1 MKMVIRGLLI
11 VVALMLF
18 VLFSIPLVKGIVN
31 IGNITGLTVGVICL
45 AVAIFLDPMIR
56 LSDQKVFKIVYAVV
70 SVLILAIVALGIVTG
85 ICISRG
91 SQSEPPED
99 AVLIVLGCQVKGD
112 KPSLMLAKRIDRAE
126 VYLRE
131 HPETIAILSG
141 GKGNGEDMSEAEC
154 MYRTL
159 MSKGIAEERLIKED
173 RSTSTVENLEFTT
186 KILEEKGL
194 GRDIAIVTNEFHQY
208 RAGEIAKSLDLNSG
222 AVPSETAWWLWPTF
236 EVREMYA
243 VLAQWIK

>member
-31 IGNITGLTVGVICL
+31 IGNITGLTVGVICI

-70 SVLILAIVALGIVTG
+70 SVLILAIAALGIITG

-91 SQSEPPED
+91 SQSEPPEG
-99 AVLIVLGCQVKGD
+99 AVLVVLGCQVKGD

-131 HPETIAILSG
+131 HPETIAVLSG

>member
-1 MKMVIRGLLI
+1 MVIRGLLI

-31 IGNITGLTVGVICL
+31 IGNITGLTVGVICI

-70 SVLILAIVALGIVTG
+70 SVLILAIAALGIITG

-91 SQSEPPED
+91 SQSEPPEG
-99 AVLIVLGCQVKGD
+99 AVLVVLGCQVKGD

>member
-31 IGNITGLTVGVICL
+31 IGNITGLTVGVICI

-70 SVLILAIVALGIVTG
+70 SVLILAIAALGIITG

-91 SQSEPPED
+91 SQSEPPEG
-99 AVLIVLGCQVKGD
+99 AVLVVLGCQVKGD

-131 HPETIAILSG
+131 HPDAVAILSG

-173 RSTSTVENLEFTT
+173 RSTSTVENLEYTT

>member
-31 IGNITGLTVGVICL
+31 IGNITGLTVGVICI

-70 SVLILAIVALGIVTG
+70 SVLILAIVALGIITG

-91 SQSEPPED
+91 SQSEPPEG
-99 AVLIVLGCQVKGD
+99 AVLVVLGCQVKGD

-173 RSTSTVENLEFTT
+173 RSTSTVENLEFTR

>member
-1 MKMVIRGLLI
+1 MVIRGLLI

-31 IGNITGLTVGVICL
+31 IGNITGLTVGVICI

-70 SVLILAIVALGIVTG
+70 SVLILAIAALGIITG

-91 SQSEPPED
+91 SQSEPPEG
-99 AVLIVLGCQVKGD
+99 AVLVVLGCQVKGD

-173 RSTSTVENLEFTT
+173 RSMSTVENLEFTT

>member
-70 SVLILAIVALGIVTG
+70 SVLILAIAALGIITG

-91 SQSEPPED
+91 SQSEPPEG
-99 AVLIVLGCQVKGD
+99 AVLVVLGCQVKGD

-173 RSTSTVENLEFTT
+173 RSTSTVENLEFTR

>member
-1 MKMVIRGLLI
+1 MVIRGLLI